1 MERNMRMRD
10 RMKTALGA
18 GMILSAL
25 LFSACTEK
33 PQPADPSE
41 IYGMLPED
49 ITDAE
54 LWKGSGE
61 DGVALYYPAEF
72 PEHMKEHTV
81 NLYRVSEETGVPGEP
96 EGMYSIVLYDRRET
110 TLYRADAYTV
120 YPQEEK
126 TYIVCDSGTY
136 YADPELYEFIEETF
150 RKEKESMADMSGY
163 PLLETVNHR
172 FREMS
177 FLESIDLFRTKG
189 TGILLWGDPSC
200 WFCQRAVPVLNEAA
214 SEEHALVSYI
224 AVYGPGNNLTK
235 EEYEEFSGYMQ
246 DVFAEEAKDREPGF
260 QMPEVLA
267 LKDGKIMAHHLSL
280 APDFDAQSQ
289 DMMNE
294 EQKAQ
299 LKEIYREII
308 RSIR

>member
-81 NLYRVSEETGVPGEP
+81 NLYRVSEESGVPGEP
-96 EGMYSIVLYDRRET
+96 EGMYSIVLYDRGET
-110 TLYRADAYTV
+110 ALYRADAYTV
-120 YPQEEK
+120 YPQEESY
-126 TYIVCDSGTY
+126 TSR
-136 YADPELYEFIEETF
+136 ASFI
-150 RKEKESMADMSGY
+150 D
-163 PLLETVNHR
+163 HD
-172 FREMS
+172 EM
-177 FLESIDLFRTKG
+177 
-189 TGILLWGDPSC
+189 P
-200 WFCQRAVPVLNEAA
+200 
-214 SEEHALVSYI
+214 
-224 AVYGPGNNLTK
+224 VYGEK
-235 EEYEEFSGYMQ
+235 CRHEFSGKRISR
-246 DVFAEEAKDREPGF
+246 A
-260 QMPEVLA
+260 
-267 LKDGKIMAHHLSL
+267 SCT
-280 APDFDAQSQ
+280 
-289 DMMNE
+289 
-294 EQKAQ
+294 EQKTVQ
-299 LKEIYREII
+299 
-308 RSIR
+308 S